1 MCGICGQYNFLSNEP
16 AGKATI
22 EKMTRTLVHRGP
34 DDEGYYYS
42 ESLGFGFRRLS
53 IIDLSTGH
61 QPMSDPDGRVWV
73 ILNGEIYNFPDL
85 KKELEAKGYVFR
97 TTSDT
102 EVVVHGYN
110 EWRLDVLDHLNGMFG
125 IAIWDDA
132 RKMLVLAR
140 DRMGIKPLYYA
151 LDERGLLFGSEI
163 RAILAAKNAK
173 PEPDATALSLFLQYR
188 YTPSPLTAF
197 RGIKKLAPGTR
208 LVVRDG
214 AAKVERWWRYRPV
227 PFEPMPTA
235 EQATEELLELYKQA
249 VKRQLISDVPL
260 GLLLSGGVD
269 SALLLALM
277 NLSCREWKTFTI
289 GFDSGFRNDELALA
303 VRTAEIMDAPN
314 YRVELDREMFEKS
327 MPEIIRALEEPVA
340 ASSVVPMYHVC
351 RRARE
356 EVKVVLIGQGPDE
369 LFGGY
374 TRHLGVRY
382 GAYWWSLPGAVRS
395 PVSAVLKRVLRN
407 EAIKRALYSLDVPSR
422 LKRYQQAFSLV
433 SAERMSAL
441 FKDGVLPN
449 GASDEILN
457 CWGDL
462 EPLMQGTDELGG
474 FQFLEIRSS
483 LPDEILMYGDK
494 LSMAHGL
501 EARVPFLDQDVVEY
515 VERLSAS
522 FKVHRGSRKWLHRRV
537 AKSFLPAEIIDRKKL
552 GFETP
557 VDDWFRASVAS
568 EMETALLKN
577 GSLVY
582 EYLRP
587 EEVKRLVD
595 EHRKGSS
602 NNFKILFS
610 IVVLEEWLRSFIA

>member
-1 MCGICGQYNFLSNEP
+1 
-16 AGKATI
+16 
-22 EKMTRTLVHRGP
+22 
-34 DDEGYYYS
+34 
-42 ESLGFGFRRLS
+42 
-53 IIDLSTGH
+53 
-61 QPMSDPDGRVWV
+61 
-73 ILNGEIYNFPDL
+73 
-85 KKELEAKGYVFR
+85 
-97 TTSDT
+97 
-102 EVVVHGYN
+102 
-110 EWRLDVLDHLNGMFG
+110 
-125 IAIWDDA
+125 
-132 RKMLVLAR
+132 
-140 DRMGIKPLYYA
+140 
-151 LDERGLLFGSEI
+151 
-163 RAILAAKNAK
+163 
-173 PEPDATALSLFLQYR
+173 
-188 YTPSPLTAF
+188 
-197 RGIKKLAPGTR
+197 
-208 LVVRDG
+208 
-214 AAKVERWWRYRPV
+214 
-227 PFEPMPTA
+227 
-235 EQATEELLELYKQA
+235 
-249 VKRQLISDVPL
+249 
-260 GLLLSGGVD
+260 
-269 SALLLALM
+269 
-277 NLSCREWKTFTI
+277 
-289 GFDSGFRNDELALA
+289 
-303 VRTAEIMDAPN
+303 
-314 YRVELDREMFEKS
+314 
-327 MPEIIRALEEPVA
+327 
-340 ASSVVPMYHVC
+340 
-351 RRARE
+351 
-356 EVKVVLIGQGPDE
+356 
-369 LFGGY
+369 
-374 TRHLGVRY
+374 
-382 GAYWWSLPGAVRS
+382 
-395 PVSAVLKRVLRN
+395 
-407 EAIKRALYSLDVPSR
+407 
-422 LKRYQQAFSLV
+422 
-433 SAERMSAL
+433 MSAL